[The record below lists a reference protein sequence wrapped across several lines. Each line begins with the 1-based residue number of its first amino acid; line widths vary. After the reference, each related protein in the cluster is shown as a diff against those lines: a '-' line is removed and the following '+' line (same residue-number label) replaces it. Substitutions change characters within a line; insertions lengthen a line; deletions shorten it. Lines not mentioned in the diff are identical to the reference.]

1 MAKGGRRMTSER
13 QRVREAHRPDP
24 SGCRQLESCLRSKDS
39 RAVWRGTGRK
49 GSNDL
54 ARGLLYLLRRSRFR
68 QQLRPGVRQLLKR
81 CTDQKAV
88 SISPSSMV
96 VSLEEVYMHTITIT
110 LSDDRLAKLQ
120 EIAARLHIA
129 PEELARASVEDLLAR
144 PEETCQRAID
154 YVLKKNAE
162 LYRRLA

>member
-1 MAKGGRRMTSER
+1 
-13 QRVREAHRPDP
+13 
-24 SGCRQLESCLRSKDS
+24 
-39 RAVWRGTGRK
+39 
-49 GSNDL
+49 
-54 ARGLLYLLRRSRFR
+54 
-68 QQLRPGVRQLLKR
+68 
-81 CTDQKAV
+81 
-88 SISPSSMV
+88 
-96 VSLEEVYMHTITIT
+96 MHTITIT

-129 PEELARASVEDLLAR
+129 PEELARAAIEDLLAR